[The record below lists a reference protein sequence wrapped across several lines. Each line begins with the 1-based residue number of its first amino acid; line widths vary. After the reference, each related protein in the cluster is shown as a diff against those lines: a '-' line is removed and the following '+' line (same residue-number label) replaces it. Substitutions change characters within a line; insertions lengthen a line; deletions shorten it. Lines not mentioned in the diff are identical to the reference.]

1 MNQIE
6 YFTPRLNLGFFPLIG
21 FQRITSDQFDEN
33 SENEIINKPEKVLEM
48 YGHIVGVAI
57 SPENDLLYVNVRS
70 WPDKAVPSLRDP
82 PCISN
87 QIEMKIIDLH
97 SFQLSGKYSKII
109 CCGIFNA

>member
-1 MNQIE
+1 
-6 YFTPRLNLGFFPLIG
+6 
-21 FQRITSDQFDEN
+21 
-33 SENEIINKPEKVLEM
+33 M

>member
-6 YFTPRLNLGFFPLIG
+6 YFTPRLNLGFFLLIG